1 MKIINDTSSIP
12 HLLIQ
17 EIMHTCFGGEVNSCA
32 SWYLNP
38 KMGRQLAAGI
48 FHKCAKVL
56 PPAQLTKVKGAFA
69 LFRPVLGTRQRIYNT
84 AWWHLET
91 HHRTMVTKVS
101 CPGCSVSVSWF
112 ENSCL
117 LQVNRTWIF
126 WSPSWRWFSIWSNSR
141 SGMITLHDNIKQ
153 RLGRCISP
161 IWSLITLSATLPTN
175 WEQKAL
181 ILPVLLLA
189 TYSS

>member
-1 MKIINDTSSIP
+1 MKVINDTSSIP

-91 HHRTMVTKVS
+91 HHKADH
-101 CPGCSVSVSWF
+101 
-112 ENSCL
+112 
-117 LQVNRTWIF
+117 
-126 WSPSWRWFSIWSNSR
+126 
-141 SGMITLHDNIKQ
+141 TLDHGDE
-153 RLGRCISP
+153 S
-161 IWSLITLSATLPTN
+161 
-175 WEQKAL
+175 
-181 ILPVLLLA
+181 ILPWMQCFRLLVREFLLA
-189 TYSS
+189 ARVNPT